1 MTLNDLEWLAIR
13 DNVNYSRPL
22 KSKQMLLQIARI
34 SAPLEEIGVVN
45 TLVTSDFEQPEVE
58 IWRFCACAVNAA
70 TVWLSCP

>member
-1 MTLNDLEWLAIR
+1 
-13 DNVNYSRPL
+13 
-22 KSKQMLLQIARI
+22 MLLQIARI

-70 TVWLSCP
+70 TVRLSCPYNP